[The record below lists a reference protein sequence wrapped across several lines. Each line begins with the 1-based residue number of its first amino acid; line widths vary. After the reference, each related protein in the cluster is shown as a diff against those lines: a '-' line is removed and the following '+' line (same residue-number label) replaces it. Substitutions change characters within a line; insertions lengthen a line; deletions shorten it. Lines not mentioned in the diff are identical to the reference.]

1 MVGHIE
7 RSEDAASIKCWTV
20 DGHRLQDWTEDS
32 RWQRLNEC
40 DKSDSHNTL
49 AHEDDEN

>member
-1 MVGHIE
+1 
-7 RSEDAASIKCWTV
+7 V

-49 AHEDDEN
+49 AHDSKHINNEDDEN